1 MTIANF
7 KPKEAQPITP
17 QIWTDFL
24 NHKNFDHVEQ
34 GEKAKLPVGPQAKK
48 KNQTKPGEEI
58 TAATQATR
66 TRPCRSYPSSL
77 PPADPHFFS
86 SDAS

>member
-48 KNQTKPGEEI
+48 KIKQNQGRRSRQRPKPHELARVDLI
-58 TAATQATR
+58 
-66 TRPCRSYPSSL
+66 RPRCHQPI
-77 PPADPHFFS
+77 PIFFS